1 MGLALW
7 AWALTATVS
16 ADGGQDLLGRLYQ
29 CFREGTHTATQGRR
43 TVDFGPS
50 TEIYF
55 FEQLGFAMQTQG
67 NTPEMAWC
75 GPWFVEPYVR
85 AHSALHGG
93 DSAAPVHGA
102 HTPLSTGVHLAK
114 EDRLIHLAAR
124 MGGVSHVS
132 AHADL
137 MRQALGTPPVARQL
151 RRLGL
156 DTCARGLLMQGA
168 QVPDLYLFHRDLWHG
183 HTLPAKS
190 RALQVS
196 AAQVEEARAQFVA
209 LVVDTV
215 HESQQAI
222 LALQIERGMLLL
234 GAAAHAVQDLQYHR
248 GMTRQEKA
256 GLTYI
261 AHSNPDVPQG
271 SVSQRLHRD
280 AAAAT
285 SRLLATAFAALP
297 TGACARAAD
306 LEDDHEALA
315 PLIALIWPDNEP
327 VSFAAMQA
335 YYASSAPLAGGH
347 EGAVVLATANVGR
360 WPVQATLNDILAAL

>member
-1 MGLALW
+1 MGCALW
-7 AWALTATVS
+7 AWALAAVVPAATANDRL
-16 ADGGQDLLGRLYQ
+16 AELYQ
-29 CFREGTHTATQGRR
+29 CFRDGTHTATKGRR
-43 TVDFGPS
+43 TVEFGPS
-50 TEIYF
+50 SEIFF

-67 NTPEMAWC
+67 NRPDVAWC

-85 AHSALHGG
+85 AHAALHGK

-137 MRQALGTPPVARQL
+137 MRQALGTPAVARQL

-156 DTCARGLLMQGA
+156 DTCGRGLLMQGA
-168 QVPDLYLFHRDLWHG
+168 QVPDLYLFDRPLWHA
-183 HTLPAKS
+183 HTLPKDPEA
-190 RALQVS
+190 AVLS
-196 AAQVEEARAQFVA
+196 ATQIEEARVKFAA
-209 LVVDTV
+209 LVVATV
-215 HESQQAI
+215 HQSRQAI
-222 LALQIERGMLLL
+222 LALHIERGLLLL

-248 GMTRQEKA
+248 GMTLQEKA

-261 AHSNPDVPQG
+261 AHSNPDVPDAK
-271 SVSQRLHRD
+271 VSQKLHHD

-285 SRLLATAFAALP
+285 SVLLAAAFKDLP
-297 TGACARAAD
+297 AGACARSEG

-315 PLIALIWPDNEP
+315 PLIADIWPDTAP
-327 VSFAAMQA
+327 VTFASMRA
-335 YYASSAPLAGGH
+335 YYASSVALEAETLTLA
-347 EGAVVLATANVGR
+347 LANLGR
-360 WPVQATLNDILAAL
+360 WSVGPTMQDILAAL